1 MSFKPI
7 PAVFHAASMSIMA
20 YGFMSLG
27 TVTSNEWIS
36 KQTGGHWQFLTILGL
51 AAAWVTIALS
61 LLGDLFPS
69 SQSVSG
75 IKRSLLMISLPVSII
90 VSGIYWTLMLAFPHL
105 ILPPIETPSEPV
117 EPSSAPEAPQF
128 YQIPLKMD
136 LALHL
141 VPSISLVLDF
151 FILERK
157 YAARQ
162 LKTQAPFLATLAA
175 VSYATWAEYCASK
188 NGALS
193 LTMGRRARNKQA
205 PPTPLDQQ
213 QHPKSTSK
221 RKADALDDPAPVKS
235 VKKAKQLEL
244 KKPNGAAKSGSKLK
258 KPEKR
263 SATKGK
269 SKAKDA
275 PVEDDDED
283 WEDMDDEEDDLR
295 TLTKHQFEA
304 SDEEEDAY
312 SGKLSDL
319 EGDSDEDEDDE
330 PLRSGNVQELQF
342 SDSDEGDDAQDREDG
357 EGEESDADSDDSD
370 GPITAK
376 NMEARSRRL
385 EKRAAEDAE
394 LERAEANYAE
404 PTEAFF
410 KLPTTEEREK
420 EKAAGGP
427 DVQEVQMRMAEC
439 VKVLNDFKNLAAEGR
454 SRSEYTEQLISD
466 IASYYGYNEFLAEKL
481 FELFSVSEAIEFFEA
496 NEVPRPVTIRTNT
509 LRARR
514 RDLAQA
520 LINRGVNLEP
530 IGKWTNVGL
539 QVFESSV
546 PIGATPEYLAGH
558 YMLQAASSFLP
569 VIALAPQPNERV
581 LDMASAPGGK
591 TTHMAALMQNTGL
604 IFANDANK
612 ARTKSLSANVHRL
625 GCKNVV
631 VCSYD
636 GREFPKVLGGF
647 DRVLLD
653 APCSGT
659 GVISKDASVKTNKTE
674 RDFTLLS
681 HLQKQ
686 LILCA
691 IDSVDASSK
700 TGGYI
705 VYSTCSVT
713 VDENESV
720 VDYALRKRPNVKL
733 VDTGLEFGVPGFTK
747 FRGKKFDEKLS
758 LTRRFYPHVHN
769 MDGFYVAKIKIEKRQ
784 KKGEDKEEE
793 NDMEGVVL
801 TEDGLTKDVDAGP
814 AFDDAEDAAY
824 IAESKRRHIKKLGYR
839 VKPRNQAEVAS
850 TS

>member
-1 MSFKPI
+1 
-7 PAVFHAASMSIMA
+7 
-20 YGFMSLG
+20 
-27 TVTSNEWIS
+27 
-36 KQTGGHWQFLTILGL
+36 
-51 AAAWVTIALS
+51 
-61 LLGDLFPS
+61 
-69 SQSVSG
+69 
-75 IKRSLLMISLPVSII
+75 
-90 VSGIYWTLMLAFPHL
+90 
-105 ILPPIETPSEPV
+105 
-117 EPSSAPEAPQF
+117 
-128 YQIPLKMD
+128 
-136 LALHL
+136 
-141 VPSISLVLDF
+141 
-151 FILERK
+151 
-157 YAARQ
+157 
-162 LKTQAPFLATLAA
+162 
-175 VSYATWAEYCASK
+175 
-188 NGALS
+188 
-193 LTMGRRARNKQA
+193 MGRRARNKQA